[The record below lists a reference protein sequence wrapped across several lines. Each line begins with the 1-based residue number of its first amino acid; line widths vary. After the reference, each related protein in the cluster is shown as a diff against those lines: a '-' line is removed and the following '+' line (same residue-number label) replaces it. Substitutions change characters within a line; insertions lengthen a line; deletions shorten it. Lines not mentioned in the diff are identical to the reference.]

1 MAILQT
7 YIHHAG
13 NTADLD
19 RYVFRD
25 GRSLA
30 HDCSMDLEG
39 LKPGGE
45 YGRAM
50 NQWRRDCGK
59 DKDRTA
65 YHFVISPDP
74 KNHASLDQVRALAT
88 TWASVHFSDTQWFVG
103 YHDDGATGEIHAH
116 IVVNAVGINGNK
128 IRITKEEWAELANS
142 AHRMTKE
149 FGMYSELRRVGKAK
163 EAEAELTQRDEF
175 RRMAEIKMADRG
187 TWSWKEDI
195 RRVATAALNDCKN
208 FEEYAS
214 RLKEQGY
221 RVEITK
227 RGLTYYHP
235 LHKEGSHQ
243 YSVKDAKLGALFTR
257 DGIVEKFTELPT
269 AKDEAGSIAPE
280 RVRIS
285 LVETMRE
292 RYAPKLDRTRDPK
305 ATYLERFYNRA
316 SWQGLQDLQKLADSL
331 RYLREQG
338 LTSAKKIVAEINR
351 IEAAF
356 APLDQRV
363 KELSVEIDK
372 IDTILKHAYP
382 LEWHTEIIAEYE
394 SASFFRRRSMQK
406 EYEIELREHY
416 NAKEWCEN
424 HGLDPDTVI
433 SEYEAK
439 AKEHRRIASPTY
451 QELEGLE
458 AYSQKLY
465 EAIICATYSSPG
477 AKLRSIARDGFTGH
491 IKRYS
496 LEDLGIVRSI
506 AMPENYRR
514 PQYGRSFSRLNDEE
528 RKNIQKWADALA
540 DARKRNAPTVA
551 EVMSGK
557 APIPANVAPQI
568 IQDGREEPNIA
579 YSAKSI
585 ADRSRERA
593 EFGRPQSLEDLIER
607 TTQKHGEQPFGQEQN
622 IEQPKR

>member
-1 MAILQT
+1 M
-7 YIHHAG
+7 
-13 NTADLD
+13 TAALP
-19 RYVFRD
+19 VSIAMFFATEE
-25 GRSLA
+25 SLA

-74 KNHASLDQVRALAT
+74 QKPCLARPSPSPSNNLGFGAFLRYRSGSSAITMMVRPVRSMPISSSTQSASMAT
-88 TWASVHFSDTQWFVG
+88 RSASRKRSG
-103 YHDDGATGEIHAH
+103 P
-116 IVVNAVGINGNK
+116 
-128 IRITKEEWAELANS
+128 ELANS

-163 EAEAELTQRDEF
+163 EAEAELTQQEKL
-175 RRMAEIKMADRG
+175 RRMAEIKMAEHG

-195 RRVATAALNDCKN
+195 RRVAITALNDCKN

-257 DGIVEKFTELPT
+257 EGIVEKFTELPT
-269 AKDEAGSIAPE
+269 AKNETGSSVPE
-280 RVRIS
+280 RTRNS
-285 LVETMRE
+285 LAETIRE

-356 APLDQRV
+356 APIDKKV

-406 EYEIELREHY
+406 EYEIELREP
-416 NAKEWCEN
+416 
-424 HGLDPDTVI
+424 L
-433 SEYEAK
+433 
-439 AKEHRRIASPTY
+439 
-451 QELEGLE
+451 Q
-458 AYSQKLY
+458 
-465 EAIICATYSSPG
+465 
-477 AKLRSIARDGFTGH
+477 
-491 IKRYS
+491 
-496 LEDLGIVRSI
+496 
-506 AMPENYRR
+506 
-514 PQYGRSFSRLNDEE
+514 
-528 RKNIQKWADALA
+528 
-540 DARKRNAPTVA
+540 RKRMV
-551 EVMSGK
+551 
-557 APIPANVAPQI
+557 
-568 IQDGREEPNIA
+568 REP
-579 YSAKSI
+579 
-585 ADRSRERA
+585 
-593 EFGRPQSLEDLIER
+593 RP
-607 TTQKHGEQPFGQEQN
+607 
-622 IEQPKR
+622 